1 MSIFGFEK
9 LFDFNGDNSL
19 DLLERGAEFTV
30 INDIIN
36 DGSSDISEDDDF
48 LSSDFDDED
57 TEPFESLLDDDDFGS
72 DF

>member
-9 LFDFNGDNSL
+9 LFDFNGDDNL

-36 DGSSDISEDDDF
+36 DSSSDISEDDDF

-57 TEPFESLLDDDDFGS
+57 TESFESLLDDDFGS